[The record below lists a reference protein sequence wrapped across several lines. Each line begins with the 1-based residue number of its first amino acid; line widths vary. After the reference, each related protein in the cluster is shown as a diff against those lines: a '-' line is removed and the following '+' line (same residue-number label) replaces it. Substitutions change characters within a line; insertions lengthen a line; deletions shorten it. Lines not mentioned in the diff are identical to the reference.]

1 MNIPVDGVLFKASGV
16 QCNESAMTGEPDEL
30 KKEPLDLCYLRRE
43 EKETEL
49 SLQAKPTR
57 SSHDLPSPI
66 LLSGTQIAT
75 GEGWFL
81 AIVVGKHSCV
91 GKILSKL
98 ESRVETTPLQ
108 KKLEAIGT
116 DIGKLGMYCALLTI
130 HVLFLR
136 FFI

>member
-1 MNIPVDGVLFKASGV
+1 
-16 QCNESAMTGEPDEL
+16 
-30 KKEPLDLCYLRRE
+30 
-43 EKETEL
+43 
-49 SLQAKPTR
+49 
-57 SSHDLPSPI
+57 
-66 LLSGTQIAT
+66 
-75 GEGWFL
+75 L